1 MATRADH
8 LVSKIRALPEEEKLE
23 VLDALLADLNE
34 RDQEIDHIWAEEA
47 RERWRAYKA
56 GKIGT
61 VSYDELLEKYRR

>member
-8 LVSKIRALPEEEKLE
+8 LVSEIRSLPEEENLQ

-34 RDQEIDHIWAEEA
+34 RDQEIDQIWAKEA

-56 GKIGT
+56 GKIET
-61 VSYDELLEKYRR
+61 VSYDELIEKYRR